1 MKQSYLLG
9 FFTFLFFTSLF
20 AQEEARTTLKAGQA
34 PFFHG
39 VASGDPMSDKVML
52 WTKVTPPN
60 GNNTPI
66 DVYWQIATDLSFTN
80 IVNFGSASVTDATDY
95 TLKIDVCGLQ
105 PATYYYYAFK
115 SLGSNSVIGRTKT
128 APATGGAQA
137 RFAVASCSSYEHGYF
152 NAYENM
158 AGRNDLDAII
168 HLGDY
173 IYEYETGGYST
184 GAITGTGRTYLPTN
198 EIITLSD
205 YRIRHS
211 HYKLDDQLQRAHQ
224 IHPFITTW
232 DDHETA
238 NDSYKDGAEN
248 HSAAE
253 GSWQTRKISGVQ
265 AYAEYMPLRNPDPND
280 DLKIWRKLRYGS
292 LLDLIVIDSRL
303 WGRDQQNLGSTNNSN
318 RTILGSDQFTWFES
332 SLSDNGTQWK
342 IICNQV
348 MMAPLQIFGQA
359 VNADQWDG
367 YNSDRNRFLNYITTN
382 NLKNNVVLTG
392 DIHTAWVNNI
402 PNSSNSAAEFVVTS
416 ITSPGLDF
424 LNGLGGLV
432 STFNPHVKYLNLAE
446 HGYLLLTVN
455 QQKTQGDFVFVDI
468 DNIDTTS
475 NYGPSWQ
482 VNLNNT
488 SMVQS
493 AARVAGTPGP
503 PIPPLTAVQNL
514 PFALLLDTFEITV
527 SENTFAN
534 SCFITVQNAC
544 PTISTSVLSA
554 PSFGT
559 ATVTQFCT
567 EYEGNPNYYGMDYM
581 TIAICQTAN
590 PLDCDTSIIAFT
602 ILPSEN
608 ADTLSYNILNDSLLA
623 DCFTFNDLY
632 ASANSVSYFDNGIGS
647 FTLDTATNC
656 FTYTANGLFNG
667 IHYISIYACDSFNVC
682 DTTVLQINL
691 GSVSNNF
698 FVELFGEP
706 EELLSSCIG
715 FDDLLGTITSSGIQY
730 SGTNNALIFNDSCIS
745 YTANA
750 NFTGIDTVVIY
761 GCDNSNPQICDTIY
775 YYITITEDTTSI
787 REITQNNNTDFAV
800 LGVYPN
806 PFDVEILVQYY
817 QFSKENISI
826 TLYDIA
832 GKQIFA
838 DNIGESTEGLKYAR
852 LETEA
857 LAKGTYILEF
867 STANFSY
874 SEKLVKY

>member
-1 MKQSYLLG
+1 MNRYLYLLLLS
-9 FFTFLFFTSLF
+9 FLFTHLGLS
-20 AQEEARTTLKAGQA
+20 QEMRATLKAGQA

-39 VASGDPMSDKVML
+39 VASGDPTADKVML
-52 WTKVTPPN
+52 WTKVTPPSGN
-60 GNNTPI
+60 GADI
-66 DVYWQIATDLSFTN
+66 DVYWQIATDLNFTN
-80 IVNFGSASVTDATDY
+80 IVNFGSANVTNTTDY

-105 PATYYYYAFK
+105 ASTYYYYVFHA
-115 SLGSNSVIGRTKT
+115 LGSNSVIGRTKT
-128 APATGGAQA
+128 APAIGGTKA

-158 AGRNDLDAII
+158 AGKNDLDAII

-184 GAITGTGRTYLPTN
+184 GAVTGAGRTYLPIN

-238 NDSYKDGAEN
+238 NDSYKDGAQN
-248 HSAAE
+248 HSASE
-253 GSWQTRKISGVQ
+253 GPWTTRKISGAQ

-280 DLKIWRKLRYGS
+280 DLKIWRKLRYGT
-292 LLDLIVIDSRL
+292 LLDLILIDSRL
-303 WGRDQQNLGSTNNSN
+303 WGRDEQNLGNTNNSN

-332 SLSDNGTQWK
+332 SLSDNTTQWK
-342 IICNQV
+342 VICNQV

-367 YNSDRNRFLNYITTN
+367 YNYDRNRFLNYITTN
-382 NLKNNVVLTG
+382 NLKNNVILTG

-402 PNSSNSAAEFVVTS
+402 PNSNNSAAEFVVTS
-416 ITSPGLDF
+416 VTSPGLDF

-432 STFNPHVKYLNLAE
+432 STFNPHVKYVNLTE
-446 HGYLLLTVN
+446 HGYMLLTVDL
-455 QQKTQGDFVFVDI
+455 QKAQGDFVFVDI

-488 SMVQS
+488 TMVQS
-493 AARVAGTPGP
+493 SAIVGATSGP
-503 PIPPLTAVQNL
+503 PIPPVSANQNL
-514 PFALLLDTFEITV
+514 PFALLLDTFEISVT
-527 SENTFAN
+527 ENTFLN
-534 SCFITVQNAC
+534 SCFVSVQNAC
-544 PTISTSVLSA
+544 PSLTTTVLSA

-559 ATVTQFCT
+559 ASVTQFCAS
-567 EYEGNPNYYGMDYM
+567 YEGDPNYYGMDYM

-590 PLDCDTSIIAFT
+590 PLDCDTSVLSFNV
-602 ILPSEN
+602 LPTEN
-608 ADTLSYNILNDSLLA
+608 ADTIAYNILNDSLLT

-632 ASANSVSYFDNGIGS
+632 TTVNSISYFDNGIGI

-656 FTYTANGLFNG
+656 FSYTANGLLNG
-667 IHYISIYACDSFNVC
+667 IHYISIYACDQLNIC
-682 DTTVLQINL
+682 DTTVLQLNL
-691 GSVSNNF
+691 GSLSNNL
-698 FVELFGEP
+698 FVELYGEQ

-715 FDDLLGTITSSGIQY
+715 FDDLLGAIASSGIQY
-730 SGTNNALIFNDSCIS
+730 NGTNNVLIFNDSCIS
-745 YTANA
+745 YTSNP
-750 NFTGIDTVVIY
+750 NFTGTDTVIIY

-775 YYITITEDTTSI
+775 YYITITEVPNAI
-787 REITQNNNTDFAV
+787 REITESKNTDFAV

-817 QFSKENISI
+817 QFSKQTINLG
-826 TLYDIA
+826 LYDIS
-832 GKQIFA
+832 GKQLFFQ
-838 DNIGESTEGLKYAR
+838 NIGESSEGLKYAR
-852 LETEA
+852 LETA
-857 LAKGTYILEF
+857 DLPIGNYIIEL
-867 STANFSY
+867 STSQYTFTK
-874 SEKLVKY
+874 KLVKF